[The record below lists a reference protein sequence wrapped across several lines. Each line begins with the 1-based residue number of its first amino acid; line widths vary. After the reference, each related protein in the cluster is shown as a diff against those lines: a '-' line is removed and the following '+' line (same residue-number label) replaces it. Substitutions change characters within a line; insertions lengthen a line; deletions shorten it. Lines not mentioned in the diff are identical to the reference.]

1 MVENALR
8 HLTDKRRTSERT
20 GKVGPLPPPDSDL
33 EPPPAPPLIGGPS
46 PPSGAPPLGES
57 LTGRNSK
64 NQNVEAIL
72 SSLGKVT
79 AKGTA
84 PVLLPHPGTHKKYTN
99 YNLNIFCNIPLNTKG
114 GITNN
119 LTLGLV

>member
-1 MVENALR
+1 
-8 HLTDKRRTSERT
+8 
-20 GKVGPLPPPDSDL
+20 
-33 EPPPAPPLIGGPS
+33 
-46 PPSGAPPLGES
+46 

-84 PVLLPHPGTHKKYTN
+84 PVLLPHPGTHNRYTN

-119 LTLGLV
+119 LNLGLV